1 MKTWKAFLLLGIAA
15 LAAAPGAGV
24 AQPVTIR
31 LGHVGF
37 PGSLFDITG
46 QKFAQD
52 VNEAL
57 KGKVEV
63 RVFHSSQLGSDEQM
77 IKGIRVG
84 APEMQIPSTV
94 MSTVD
99 QRYGVFEMPYLIVS
113 RAHMK
118 KVAEHPAVQKAL
130 FDRLPARGVRVL
142 GVWEN
147 GFRHITNNV
156 RPIVRPD
163 DLKGIKLRVP
173 GGVWRVKM
181 FQAYGAN
188 PSPMPFAE
196 VYSALQS
203 GRHGRAGEPVLA
215 DLFGE
220 VPRSAEVPVADR
232 PRVHACL
239 PHRERGLLE
248 EASEGCAGHASR
260 SIARETGDFARAEG
274 ERLDKELQSQAR
286 AADEGQRAGQ
296 GSLHQGVRRR
306 CTRNSASKSPAE
318 RSSSRRS
325 SRFADG
331 EAARAAR
338 RPSIEWWAVVPAG
351 GARWSLSAWACSS
364 ATSST
369 RRSPGT
375 TSSPPTCSSG

>member
-1 MKTWKAFLLLGIAA
+1 MQTRKVWLVAIA
-15 LAAAPGAGV
+15 LALLPAAAS

-37 PGSLFDITG
+37 PGSLFDIAG
-46 QKFAQD
+46 NKFAQD
-52 VNEAL
+52 VNSAL

-99 QRYGVFEMPYLIVS
+99 QRFGVFEMPYLIVN
-113 RAHMK
+113 RAHIK
-118 KVAEHPAVQKAL
+118 KAAENVQVQKAL
-130 FDRLPARGVRVL
+130 FEPLPARGMRVL

-156 RPIVRPD
+156 RPIVKPE
-163 DLKGIKLRVP
+163 DLKGVKLRVP

-203 GRHGRAGEPVLA
+203 GVMDGQENPFTQIYSAK
-215 DLFGE
+215 FQE
-220 VPRSAEVPVADR
+220 VQKFLSLTGHVYTPAFLIVS
-232 PRVHACL
+232 
-239 PHRERGLLE
+239 E
-248 EASEGCAGHASR
+248 EFWKKQPKDVQDTIAR
-260 SIARETGDFARAEG
+260 IARETGDFARSEG
-274 ERLDKELQSQAR
+274 ERLDRELQSKLAPPMR
-286 AADEGQRAGQ
+286 ANEPDKEAFIKA
-296 GSLHQGVRRR
+296 
-306 CTRNSASKSPAE
+306 SAAVY
-318 RSSSRRS
+318 
-325 SRFADG
+325 G
-331 EAARAAR
+331 EFGKQI
-338 RPSIEWWAVVPAG
+338 SG
-351 GARWSLSAWACSS
+351 GAELIKTIQSL
-364 ATSST
+364 
-369 RRSPGT
+369 R
-375 TSSPPTCSSG
+375 

>member
-1 MKTWKAFLLLGIAA
+1 MNRFFGLILSIAGLTLA
-15 LAAAPGAGV
+15 LWPAAAGAQ
-24 AQPVTIR
+24 QPVTIR

-46 QKFAQD
+46 QKFAQEA
-52 VNEAL
+52 NQAL

-77 IKGIRVG
+77 IKGIRVS

-118 KVAEHPAVQKAL
+118 KAAENREVQKAL
-130 FDRLPARGVRVL
+130 FEPLPARGIRVL

-156 RPIVRPD
+156 RPIVRPE

-181 FQAYGAN
+181 FQTYGAN

-203 GRHGRAGEPVLA
+203 GVMDAQENPFSQIASAKFQEVQKFLSLTGHVYTPAFLIVSEDFWKKLPKDVQDTLA
-215 DLFGE
+215 
-220 VPRSAEVPVADR
+220 R
-232 PRVHACL
+232 
-239 PHRERGLLE
+239 
-248 EASEGCAGHASR
+248 
-260 SIARETGDFARAEG
+260 IARATGDFARSEG
-274 ERLDKELQSQAR
+274 DRLDRELMSKLAPPMKSSEPDKEAFIKAS
-286 AADEGQRAGQ
+286 AAVYEEFGKQ
-296 GSLHQGVRRR
+296 
-306 CTRNSASKSPAE
+306 
-318 RSSSRRS
+318 
-325 SRFADG
+325 
-331 EAARAAR
+331 
-338 RPSIEWWAVVPAG
+338 IAG
-351 GARWSLSAWACSS
+351 GSDLIKVVQSL
-364 ATSST
+364 
-369 RRSPGT
+369 R
-375 TSSPPTCSSG
+375 

>member
-1 MKTWKAFLLLGIAA
+1 MKPQKSLTVLLFASICAGAA
-15 LAAAPGAGV
+15 MAEP
-24 AQPVTIR
+24 IEIK

-37 PGSLFDITG
+37 PGSLFDIVSN
-46 QKFAQD
+46 KFAQD

-57 KGKVEV
+57 KGRVEV
-63 RVFHSSQLGSDEQM
+63 KVFHSSQLGSDEQM

-84 APEMQIPSTV
+84 APEMVAPSTI

-118 KVAEHPAVQKAL
+118 KVTENKEVQKAL
-130 FDRLPARGVRVL
+130 FDVLPARGIRML

-156 RPIVRPD
+156 RPIVRPE

-203 GRHGRAGEPVLA
+203 GVMDAQENPFPQIHSAK
-215 DLFGE
+215 FQE
-220 VPRSAEVPVADR
+220 VQKFLSLTGHVYTPAYLIVNEDFWQK
-232 PRVHACL
+232 L
-239 PHRERGLLE
+239 PKDVQQT
-248 EASEGCAGHASR
+248 
-260 SIARETGDFARAEG
+260 IAKIAWATGDFARSEG
-274 ERLDKELQSQAR
+274 ERLDRELQEKLAPPMR
-286 AADEGQRAGQ
+286 LNEADKEAFIK
-296 GSLHQGVRRR
+296 
-306 CTRNSASKSPAE
+306 AS
-318 RSSSRRS
+318 
-325 SRFADG
+325 G
-331 EAARAAR
+331 
-338 RPSIEWWAVVPAG
+338 AVYEEFGKEVAG
-351 GARWSLSAWACSS
+351 GAELVKIIQSL
-364 ATSST
+364 
-369 RRSPGT
+369 R
-375 TSSPPTCSSG
+375 